1 MAVFNLAVTYPD
13 AQQARILTA
22 LKAHWTTK
30 DAQGV
35 DVVPTTQQVVE
46 KLRLVVV
53 ANIKD
58 IVFTQER
65 DAAVKAAAA
74 GIVVVDAT

>member
-1 MAVFNLAVTYPD
+1 MATFNLAVNYPD

-30 DAQGV
+30 DDQGL
-35 DVVPTTQQVVE
+35 DVVPTNSDVVE
-46 KLRLVVV
+46 KLRQVVI

-58 IVFTQER
+58 IVFRHER
-65 DAAVKAAAA
+65 DVAIKVAADAVST
-74 GIVVVDAT
+74 VDAT

>member
-1 MAVFNLAVTYPD
+1 MAVFNLAITYPD
-13 AQQARILTA
+13 AQQVRILTA

-30 DAQGV
+30 GANGA
-35 DVVPTTQQVVE
+35 DVVPTTAQVVE

-53 ANIKD
+53 SNIKD
-58 IVFTQER
+58 IVFSQER

-74 GIVVVDAT
+74 GVTVVDAT